1 MKTIIINNKS
11 IAVHA
16 DMERA
21 LRTLARNG
29 YCAKMSEFD
38 EGPSWKHRT
47 NVMAQY
53 RKYCGEKTDI
63 FGVKLAPRVLRNYE
77 PPHVRAFFDANPRL
91 TMAIVGDKRRV
102 NLIIKKLD
110 ALSAE

>member
-1 MKTIIINNKS
+1 MKTIIINSKPIS
-11 IAVHA
+11 VHA
-16 DMERA
+16 DLERA
-21 LRTLARNG
+21 LRTLAASG
-29 YCAKMSEFD
+29 YCAKMSAFD

-63 FGVKLAPRVLRNYE
+63 FGVKLVPRVLRNYE
-77 PPHVRAFFDANPRL
+77 LPHVRAFFDANPRL
-91 TMAIVGDKRRV
+91 TMAIVGNKRRV

-110 ALSAE
+110 AVN